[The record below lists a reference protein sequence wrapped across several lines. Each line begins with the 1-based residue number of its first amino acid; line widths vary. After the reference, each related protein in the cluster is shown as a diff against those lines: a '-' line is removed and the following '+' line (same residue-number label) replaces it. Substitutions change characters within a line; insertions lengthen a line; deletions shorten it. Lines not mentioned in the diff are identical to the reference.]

1 MRVIRRN
8 GNAVIS
14 LPLLDEPELSTTG
27 KSFLIA
33 TSRGMW
39 KSKLK
44 QDGSNLFYTASVF
57 SSRSQSQGRTQATRR
72 NAARNGR
79 RPQRSGPQE
88 DKKVASGFGLYKS

>member
-14 LPLLDEPELSTTG
+14 LPLLDEPETSTSG
-27 KSFLIA
+27 KSLLIA
-33 TSRGMW
+33 TSRGMR

-57 SSRSQSQGRTQATRR
+57 YFPVAKSESGSDNSKKRPKKRAADSTKRSPTG
-72 NAARNGR
+72 
-79 RPQRSGPQE
+79 
-88 DKKVASGFGLYKS
+88 

>member
-27 KSFLIA
+27 KSVLIA
-33 TSRGMW
+33 TSRGPR

-44 QDGSNLFYTASVF
+44 QDGFNLFYTASVF
-57 SSRSQSQGRTQATRR
+57 FFPVAKSESGSGNSKKRRQKRAAASTKQSPRG
-72 NAARNGR
+72 
-79 RPQRSGPQE
+79 
-88 DKKVASGFGLYKS
+88 